1 MDVNCGNRLE
11 AGLSYLAAAPLLVFL
26 FLALLPADAEAMPFF
41 ARRIGRDCTYCHTLI
56 PKLNETGRIFRSNGY
71 RFTAEEEWKD
81 VRDWQ
86 TIPVSIEAEVE
97 GMYDRL
103 TAGGVTTE
111 SSDMKVEEVE
121 IAAGGPMGRSGRVSA
136 LALAAFEET
145 DGGAEASINRAFVQ
159 VNDLVGPSGE
169 GRLNLR
175 AGKWDVGLPF
185 LNTTGVPISNRYL
198 ADRTLNVLT
207 AGQRA
212 VELNGSH
219 VKEGEDR
226 SFAHRYSAGL
236 SREEVF
242 NDDKLKGFY
251 ATYSFTV
258 NEKYSLGGIYRTGRE
273 KLGSDDTSYNKY
285 GVAGEVEAG
294 PVVLTAG
301 FFVSDRNG
309 AAQRDDY
316 IVEALFIPYKSLG
329 FGARYDYLKEH
340 GKEGVKSQSFMV
352 RYGILSNVYAQLEYR
367 GLEDDAHVAGD
378 NESERRLRAFLF
390 AIF

>member
-1 MDVNCGNRLE
+1 
-11 AGLSYLAAAPLLVFL
+11 
-26 FLALLPADAEAMPFF
+26 MPFF

-71 RFTAEEEWKD
+71 RFIAEEDWQD

-86 TIPVSIEAEVE
+86 TIPVSVEVEVE

-103 TAGGVTTE
+103 KASGVVTE
-111 SSDMKVEEVE
+111 TSDMKVEEVE

-145 DGGAEASINRAFVQ
+145 DSGVEASISRAFVQ
-159 VNDLVGPSGE
+159 VNDLVGPPGE
-169 GRLNLR
+169 GRLNIR

-212 VELNGSH
+212 VELNGSL
-219 VKEGEDR
+219 VKEGEDS
-226 SFAHRYSAGL
+226 SFAQRYSAGL

-242 NDDKLKGFY
+242 DDDKLKGFY

-258 NEKYSLGGIYRTGRE
+258 NEIYSLGGIYRTGRE
-273 KLGSDDTSYNKY
+273 GREKLGSVDTSYNKY

-301 FFVSDRNG
+301 FFISDRNG
-309 AAQRDDY
+309 AARRDDY
-316 IVEALFIPYKSLG
+316 IVEAFFIPYKSLG

-352 RYGILSNVYAQLEYR
+352 RYGILSNVYAQIEYR
-367 GLEDDAHVAGD
+367 GLEDDAHVAGGV